1 MTVTFLRIHHPVLLS
16 FFALS
21 IFASFL
27 YRQIHISKNGI
38 ENNPGSISVNN
49 SDNFDKS
56 KRLDRFEK
64 STFDKTYQKNRNNE
78 MIINMIHHAL
88 PPDDADIAQLGDFLI
103 LYMNNFI

>member
-1 MTVTFLRIHHPVLLS
+1 MRIHSPVLLS

-38 ENNPGSISVNN
+38 DNNPGSISVNN
-49 SDNFDKS
+49 SDNFDRS
-56 KRLDRFEK
+56 NRFDRFEE
-64 STFDKTYQKNRNNE
+64 STFNIIYQNNRINE